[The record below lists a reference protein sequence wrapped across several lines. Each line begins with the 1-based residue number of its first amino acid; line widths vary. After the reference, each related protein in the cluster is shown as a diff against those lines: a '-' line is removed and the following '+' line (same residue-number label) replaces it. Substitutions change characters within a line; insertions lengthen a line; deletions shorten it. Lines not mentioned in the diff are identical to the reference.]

1 MTAALRV
8 LTLALL
14 CVVAATNALAQ
25 ESRGTITGTVVD
37 SSGAVVPGASVTI
50 TNVAR
55 GTSVTLVTNDV
66 GFFQAPYL
74 VSGTYTVT
82 VELAGFKKL
91 VREGI
96 EVRVDDRLQLE
107 LPLELGG
114 AEEQI
119 TVRAESPLLD
129 VATASLGQV
138 VDAKRV
144 AELPI
149 PHGDPYALIGLA
161 AGASFMRSARLDRP
175 FEPTHIV
182 GYSMNGV
189 RSNRSDIT
197 IDGLPSTSV
206 ANAGE
211 ITASFVPPQGL
222 VQEFKVQTAIFDAS
236 FGNTEGGVTNLVLKS
251 GTNRLSGELYFV
263 KTPKGLWANDL
274 FANMNDIPLP
284 EFRYTRGAAVAGGPV
299 LIPGLYDG
307 RSKTFFIYG
316 YETLPEA
323 RPRNNGTPTVPTE
336 RMRTGDFSELLALGP
351 QYQIYNP
358 FTRRA
363 IGGGRYQQDPF
374 PGNIIPRHL
383 MDPVALQVLE
393 YFGHPR
399 TPGNPDGTNNY
410 QRPEMK
416 EETDYGSHSV
426 RLDHNISM
434 NQRVYGRVS
443 WYDRDSNYNN
453 YFDNISTGQ
462 WFRFVSRQAVFDH
475 VWTMSQTTVL
485 NLRYGYDRFLRG
497 DQGNPGNHGMDIT
510 SLGFPSRYN
519 DLIPSSIRKFPRFDI
534 TGYQGTGV
542 AGEDRFSENQTAMG
556 VLTKTLGAHSIR
568 TGAEWRQYREKSVF
582 SANQQTGR
590 FNFGTTWTR
599 GPLDNSAGSP
609 GSLGQSFAAFL
620 LGLPDTSSIVTRDDG
635 YDEKSSTTGIFV
647 QDDWRIGSKLTLN
660 FGVRYEF
667 ETPMTETANRSVRG
681 FDFAASQAFEA
692 AARAAL
698 NESATGISRAAFDV
712 KGGVTFPG
720 VGGLP
725 RGLYDTPKDNIMPRV
740 GFAYTLDSKTVVRG
754 GYGMFYGF
762 LGQRRGDV
770 IRAGFSQD
778 TPLNVTL
785 DNGLT
790 FIETLSNPFQG
801 GILEPVGAANGIA
814 TSLGQTVTFFN
825 SDPTSPRMQRWQ
837 IGVQRD
843 LGRNW
848 VAEVRYVGNYGSQIQ
863 TSRNLN
869 ATPNEFLS
877 TSPTRDQATIN
888 YLGASVPNPFVGLM
902 PPTAGATWR
911 STTIARERLLRPYPH
926 FDAVNTT
933 TNEGESWYNGVQ
945 LQVDRRFA
953 NGYTIGASYAWSKF
967 EEAVDFLNGADPDP
981 WKGPSVE
988 DVPHRLTIN
997 GILELPFG
1005 RGRRFGSDVHPVAD
1019 IFIGGWQIAGVYQ
1032 FQSGVPITWGNILF
1046 TGNTDDI
1053 DLPRSERTPQR
1064 WFNTDAGF
1072 NKLAAQQLASNVRT
1086 FPLRLSNVRTHEVN
1100 NIDASIIKNVSVGSG
1115 RMLQFRFEA
1124 LNALNHVLLPGPNN
1138 NQTNPTNNSF
1148 GQVIASTQANYPRRV
1163 QLMAKFIF

>member
-1 MTAALRV
+1 MASAFRV
-8 LTLALL
+8 LTLLLL
-14 CVVAATNALAQ
+14 CAAGAATAGAQ

-37 SSGAVVPGASVTI
+37 SSKAVVPGATVTI

-55 GTSVTLVTNDV
+55 GTDVTVVTNEI
-66 GFFQAPYL
+66 GYFQAPYL
-74 VSGTYTVT
+74 ISGTYRIT

-107 LPLELGG
+107 LPLEVGG
-114 AEEQI
+114 AEEQV
-119 TVRAESPLLD
+119 TVTADTPLLETT
-129 VATASLGQV
+129 TASLGQV
-138 VDAKRV
+138 IDAKRV

-211 ITASFVPPQGL
+211 ITASYVPPQGL

-251 GTNRLSGELYFV
+251 GTNRFAGELYFV
-263 KTPKGLWANDL
+263 KTPKGLWANDY
-274 FANMNDIPLP
+274 FANMNDIPLTD
-284 EFRYTRGAAVAGGPV
+284 FRYTRGAAVAGGPV
-299 LIPGLYDG
+299 FIPGLYDG

-336 RMRTGDFSELLALGP
+336 KMRNGDFSELLAIGS

-363 IGGGRYQQDPF
+363 IAGGRYQQDPF
-374 PGNIIPRHL
+374 PGNIIPREL
-383 MDPVALQVLE
+383 MDPVALQVLD
-393 YFGHPR
+393 YIGRPR
-399 TPGNPDGTNNY
+399 TPGNRDGTQNY

-416 EETDYGSHSV
+416 EETEYGSHSI
-426 RLDHNISM
+426 RIDHNLTQS
-434 NQRVYGRVS
+434 QRMYGRVS
-443 WYDRDSNYNN
+443 WYDRNSNYNN

-475 VWTMSQTTVL
+475 VWTITPTTVM
-485 NLRYGYDRFLRG
+485 NVRYGYDRFLRG
-497 DQGNPGNHGMDIT
+497 DQGNPGNHGMDLT
-510 SLGFPSRYN
+510 TLGFPSRYN
-519 DLIPSSIRKFPRFDI
+519 DLIPQSIRKFPRFDI

-556 VLTKTLGAHSIR
+556 VVTKTMGAHSIR

-599 GPLDNSAGSP
+599 GPLDNSPGSP

-620 LGLPDTSSIVTRDDG
+620 LGLPDTSSIVTRDEG

-681 FDFAASQAFEA
+681 FDFAATQAFEA

-720 VGGLP
+720 VGGEP
-725 RGLYDTPKDNIMPRV
+725 NGLYHTPKDQIMPRV
-740 GFAYTLDSKTVVRG
+740 GFAYSLDSKTVLRG

-770 IRAGFSQD
+770 IRSGFTQD

-814 TSLGQTVTFFN
+814 TSLGQPVTFFAP
-825 SDPTSPRMQRWQ
+825 DPLANRMQRWQ

-848 VAEVRYVGNYGSQIQ
+848 SAEVRYVGNYGSQIQ

-869 ATPNEFLS
+869 ATPNEYLS
-877 TSPTRDQATIN
+877 TLPVRDTATIN

-902 PPTAGATWR
+902 PPTASATWR
-911 STTIARERLLRPYPH
+911 STNIARERLLRPYPH
-926 FDAVNTT
+926 FDTVNST
-933 TNEGESWYNGVQ
+933 TNEGKSWYKG
-945 LQVDRRFA
+945 LQIQFDRRFA
-953 NGYTIGASYAWSKF
+953 NGYTLGASYTWSRF
-967 EEAVDFLNGADPDP
+967 EEAIEFLNGADPEP
-981 WKGPSVE
+981 WRGVSSE
-988 DVPHRLTIN
+988 DVPHRFTLS
-997 GILELPFG
+997 GIFELPFG
-1005 RGRRFGSDVHPVAD
+1005 RGRNFGTDVPTAVD
-1019 IFIGGWQIAGVYQ
+1019 ILIGGWQFAGVYQ
-1032 FQSGVPITWGNILF
+1032 FQSGVPVGFGNIF
-1046 TGNTDDI
+1046 FEGNLDDI
-1053 DLPRSERTPQR
+1053 DLPRSERTRER

-1072 NKLAAQQLASNVRT
+1072 VKASNAQPGSNIRT
-1086 FPLRLSNVRTHEVN
+1086 FPLRLENVRTHEVN
-1100 NIDASIIKNVSVGSG
+1100 NVDLSLIKNTSVGNG
-1115 RMLQFRFEA
+1115 RLIQLRFEA
-1124 LNALNHVLLPGPNN
+1124 LNAFNHVLLPGPN
-1138 NQTNPTNNSF
+1138 TGVTSDAF
-1148 GQVIASTQANYPRRV
+1148 GQISASTQNNYPRRV
-1163 QLMAKFIF
+1163 QLMVKFIF

>member
-14 CVVAATNALAQ
+14 CLVAATTALAQ

-37 SSGAVVPGASVTI
+37 ASGAVVPGATVTI

-55 GTSVTLVTNDV
+55 GTTTTVVTNEV
-66 GFFQAPYL
+66 GYFQAPYL
-74 VSGTYTVT
+74 ISGTYNIT
-82 VELAGFKKL
+82 VELAGFKKM

-96 EVRVDDRLQLE
+96 EVRVDDRLALQ

-114 AEEQI
+114 AEEQV
-119 TVRAESPLLD
+119 TVTAEAPLLD
-129 VATASLGQV
+129 TATASLGQV
-138 VDAKRV
+138 IDARRV

-211 ITASFVPPQGL
+211 VTASYVPPQGL

-251 GTNRLSGELYFV
+251 GTNKLAGELYFV
-263 KTPKGLWANDL
+263 KTPKALVANDF
-274 FANMNDIPLP
+274 FANMNDIPLSD
-284 EFRYTRGAAVAGGPV
+284 FRYTRGAAVAGGPV
-299 LIPGLYDG
+299 VIPGLYDG

-336 RMRTGDFSELLALGP
+336 KMRTGDFSELLAIGP

-363 IGGGRYQQDPF
+363 IAGGRFQQDPF
-374 PGNIIPRHL
+374 PGNIIPREL
-383 MDPVALQVLE
+383 MNPVALNVLE
-393 YFGHPR
+393 YIGRPR
-399 TPGNPDGTNNY
+399 TPGNADGTQNY
-410 QRPEMK
+410 QRPEMV
-416 EETDYGSHSV
+416 EATEYGSHSV
-426 RLDHNISM
+426 RIDHNLTQS
-434 NQRVYGRVS
+434 QRMYGRVS
-443 WYDRDSNYNN
+443 WYDRNSNYNN

-475 VWTMSQTTVL
+475 VWTMNQSTVL
-485 NLRYGYDRFLRG
+485 NVRYGYDRFLRG
-497 DQGNPGNHGMDIT
+497 DQGNPANHGMDIT
-510 SLGFPSRYN
+510 TLGFPSRYN
-519 DLIPSSIRKFPRFDI
+519 DLIPAGIRKFPRFDI

-556 VLTKTLGAHSIR
+556 VVTKTMGAHSIR
-568 TGAEWRQYREKSVF
+568 TGAEWRRYREKSVF
-582 SANQQTGR
+582 SANNQTGQ

-599 GPLDNSAGSP
+599 GPLDNSPTAP

-620 LGLPDTSSIVTRDDG
+620 LGLPETSSAVTRNDG
-635 YDEKSSTTGIFV
+635 YDEWSSTTGIFV

-667 ETPMTETANRSVRG
+667 ETPLTEKGNRSVRG
-681 FDFAASQAFEA
+681 FDLAATQAMEA

-698 NESATGISRAAFDV
+698 NTSVTGIPASSFSVR
-712 KGGVTFPG
+712 GGLTFPG
-720 VGGLP
+720 VNGEP
-725 RGLYDTPKDNIMPRV
+725 SGLYETPKDNIMPRA

-762 LGQRRGDV
+762 LGQRRGD
-770 IRAGFSQD
+770 IIGSGFSQA

-814 TSLGQTVTFFN
+814 TSLGQTVTFF
-825 SDPTSPRMQRWQ
+825 DPNPKSPRMQRWQ

-843 LGRNW
+843 LGRHW
-848 VAEVRYVGNYGSQIQ
+848 FAEVRYVGNYGSQIQ

-888 YLGASVPNPFVGLM
+888 FLGASVPNPFVGLM
-902 PPTAGATWR
+902 PPTASATWR
-911 STTIARERLLRPYPH
+911 STSIARERLLWPYPQ

-933 TNEGESWYNGVQ
+933 TNEGQSWYNGLQIQ
-945 LQVDRRFA
+945 LDRRFA
-953 NGYTIGASYAWSKF
+953 NGYTIGASYTFAKF
-967 EEAVDFLNGADPDP
+967 EEQIDFLNAADLEP
-981 WKGPSVE
+981 WKGPSTE
-988 DVPHRLTIN
+988 DIPHRLTAN

-1005 RGRRFGSDVHPVAD
+1005 KGRRFASDVHPVAD
-1019 IFIGGWQIAGVYQ
+1019 ILVGGWQIAGVYQ
-1032 FQSGVPITWGNILF
+1032 FQSGVPVGFGNIFF
-1046 TGNTDDI
+1046 TGNIDDI
-1053 DLPRSERTPQR
+1053 GLPRGERTRER

-1072 NKLAAQQLASNVRT
+1072 VKASGAQPGSNIRT
-1086 FPLRLSNVRTHEVN
+1086 FPLRLANVRTHEVSN
-1100 NIDASIIKNVSVGSG
+1100 VDLSVIKNTSVGNG
-1115 RMLQFRFEA
+1115 RILQFRAEA
-1124 LNALNHVLLPGPNN
+1124 LNAFNHVLLPGPNTN
-1138 NQTNPTNNSF
+1138 VTQTAF
-1148 GQVIASTQANYPRRV
+1148 GQVSASTQNNYPRRFQAMV
-1163 QLMAKFIF
+1163 KFIF

>member
-1 MTAALRV
+1 MTAALRI
-8 LTLALL
+8 LTLLL
-14 CVVAATNALAQ
+14 FVVATAATAGAQ

-37 SSGAVVPGASVTI
+37 ASKAVVPGATVTI
-50 TNVAR
+50 TNVDM
-55 GTSVTLVTNDV
+55 GTNTTVVTNDV
-66 GFFQAPYL
+66 GYFQAPYL
-74 VSGTYTVT
+74 ISGTYRIT

-91 VREGI
+91 VREGVV
-96 EVRVDDRLQLE
+96 VRVDDRLQIE

-114 AEEQI
+114 AEEQV
-119 TVRAESPLLD
+119 TVTAEAPLLD
-129 VATASLGQV
+129 TTTASLGQV
-138 VDAKRV
+138 IDAKRV

-211 ITASFVPPQGL
+211 VTASYVPPQGL

-251 GTNRLSGELYFV
+251 GTNKLAGELYFV
-263 KTPKGLWANDL
+263 KTPKSLWANDY
-274 FANMNDIPLP
+274 FANMNNIPLTD
-284 EFRYTRGAAVAGGPV
+284 FRYTRGAAVAGGPV
-299 LIPGLYDG
+299 LIPGVYDG
-307 RSKTFFIYG
+307 RNKTFFIYG

-336 RMRTGDFSELLALGP
+336 KMRNGDFSELLAIGP

-363 IGGGRYQQDPF
+363 IAGGRFQQDPF
-374 PGNIIPRHL
+374 PGNIIPRNL
-383 MDPVALQVLE
+383 MNPVALQVLD
-393 YFGHPR
+393 YIGRPR
-399 TPGNPDGTNNY
+399 TPGNADGTQNY

-416 EETDYGSHSV
+416 EETEYGSHSV
-426 RLDHNISM
+426 RIDHNLT
-434 NQRVYGRVS
+434 NAQRMYGRVS
-443 WYDRDSNYNN
+443 WYDRNSNYNN
-453 YFDNISTGQ
+453 YFDNLSTGQ

-475 VWTMSQTTVL
+475 VWTMNQTTVL
-485 NLRYGYDRFLRG
+485 NLRYGYDKFTRG
-497 DQGNPGNHGMDIT
+497 DQGNPANHGMDIT

-556 VLTKTLGAHSIR
+556 VVTKTMGAHAIR
-568 TGAEWRQYREKSVF
+568 TGAEWRKYRESSVF
-582 SANQQTGR
+582 SANNQTGQ

-599 GPLDNSAGSP
+599 GPLDNSPTAP

-620 LGLPDTSSIVTRDDG
+620 LGLPDTSSFVNRDDG
-635 YDEKSSTTGIFV
+635 YDEWSSTTGVFV
-647 QDDWRIGSKLTLN
+647 QDDWRVGSRLTLN
-660 FGVRYEF
+660 FGLRYEF
-667 ETPMTETANRSVRG
+667 ETPLTEKDNRSVRG
-681 FDFAASQAFEA
+681 FDLATTQAMEA

-698 NESATGISRAAFDV
+698 NTAATGIPQSSFNVR
-712 KGGVTFPG
+712 GGVTFPG
-720 VGGLP
+720 VGGQP
-725 RGLYDTPKDNIMPRV
+725 NGLYETPKDQVMPRM
-740 GFAYTLDSKTVVRG
+740 GFAYSLNSKTVLRG

-770 IRAGFSQD
+770 IRAGFSQT

-790 FIETLSNPFQG
+790 FVETLSNPFQG

-814 TSLGQTVTFFN
+814 TSLGQTVTFF
-825 SDPTSPRMQRWQ
+825 DPNPSAARMQRWQ

-843 LGRNW
+843 LGKNW
-848 VAEVRYVGNYGSQIQ
+848 FAEVRYVGNYGSRIQ

-869 ATPNEFLS
+869 ATPNEYLS
-877 TSPTRDQATIN
+877 TSPTRDQTTIN
-888 YLGASVPNPFVGLM
+888 FLGASVPNPFVGLM
-902 PPTAGATWR
+902 PATASATWR
-911 STTIARERLLRPYPH
+911 STNIARERLLRPYPQ

-933 TNEGESWYNGVQ
+933 TNEGKSWYRGLQVQ
-945 LQVDRRFA
+945 LDRRFA
-953 NGYTIGASYAWSKF
+953 NGYTLGVSYTFSKF
-967 EEAVDFLNGADPDP
+967 EEQIDFLNADDPEP
-981 WKGPSVE
+981 WKGPSTE
-988 DVPHRLTIN
+988 DIPHRLTIN
-997 GILELPFG
+997 GILEMPFG
-1005 RGRRFGSDVHPVAD
+1005 KGRRFASDVHPVVD
-1019 IFIGGWQIAGVYQ
+1019 ILIGGWQFAGVYQ
-1032 FQSGVPITWGNILF
+1032 FQSGVPVGFGNIFF
-1046 TGNTDDI
+1046 TGNIDDI
-1053 DLPRSERTPQR
+1053 DLPRSERTRLR

-1072 NKLAAQQLASNVRT
+1072 VKASGAQPGSNVRT
-1086 FPLRLSNVRTHEVN
+1086 FPLRLANVRTHEAN
-1100 NIDASIIKNVSVGSG
+1100 NIDLSLVKNTSVGNG
-1115 RMLQFRFEA
+1115 RLLQFRFEA
-1124 LNALNHVLLPGPNN
+1124 LNAFNHVLLPGPN
-1138 NQTNPTNNSF
+1138 TGVTAAAF
-1148 GQVIASTQANYPRRV
+1148 GQISASTQNNYPRRV
-1163 QLMAKFIF
+1163 QAMVKFIF